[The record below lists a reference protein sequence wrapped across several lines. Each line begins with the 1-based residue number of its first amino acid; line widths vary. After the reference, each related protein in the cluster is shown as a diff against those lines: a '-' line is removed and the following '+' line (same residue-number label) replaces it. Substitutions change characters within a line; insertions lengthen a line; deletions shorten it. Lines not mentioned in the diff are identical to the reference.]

1 MGQKYRPEADVL
13 FPYWDYPGRM
23 PQFQWQQEHIDQQGL
38 LIDAYY
44 PLVHTGPLFDMQGS
58 VWNLPMTLPALD
70 ANANRIGNITLSTYR
85 EVYDFIERNKELALR
100 HFQILYG
107 EVQP

>member
-1 MGQKYRPEADVL
+1 MTATPDDPRREIEAANCAPVAHLDN
-13 FPYWDYPGRM
+13 
-23 PQFQWQQEHIDQQGL
+23 
-38 LIDAYY
+38 
-44 PLVHTGPLFDMQGS
+44 PLVHIGPLFDMQGS